1 MKYKVKQ
8 DIELLQFLL
17 EVTSK
22 KRNDLKKA
30 LKFEQVHV
38 NGQTQTYYAFLL
50 HEGDEVELGKKSKQ
64 SLPFPILYEDKELIV
79 INKPSGLVSE
89 QTMHNKSETAFM
101 IVNGYLKKKK
111 EKAYL
116 VHRLDQDTSGVMM
129 FVKNKKLYEE
139 LTHNWND
146 YVLERS
152 YQAIVEG
159 IVKKDGRI
167 ENYLSENKMQ
177 KVYIS
182 NKQKGKKAITNY
194 HVLKSVKGY
203 TLLDVFIE
211 TGRKN
216 QIRVHMSSMGHPIAG
231 DRKYGA
237 RSNPIRRLAL
247 HANIF
252 AFEHPFTHQTM
263 TFKTEMPEC
272 FYKVVGKLKK

>member
-1 MKYKVKQ
+1 MKYKVTQ
-8 DIELLQFLL
+8 ETELLNFLL
-17 EVTSK
+17 EATSK

-30 LKFEQVHV
+30 LKFNQVLV
-38 NGQTQTYYAFLL
+38 NGKSESYHAFLL
-50 HEGDEVELGKKSKQ
+50 HAGDEVELGKKSRQ
-64 SLPFPILYEDKELIV
+64 DLPFPILYEDKEIIV

-159 IVKKDGRI
+159 TIKKDGRI

-177 KVYIS
+177 KVYVS
-182 NKQKGKKAITNY
+182 NKKGKKAITNY
-194 HVLKSVKGY
+194 HVLKNVKGY

-216 QIRVHMSSMGHPIAG
+216 QIRVHMSSLGHPIAG

-237 RSNPIRRLAL
+237 QTNPIRRLAL

-252 AFEHPFTHQTM
+252 AFEHPFTHKTM
-263 TFKTEMPEC
+263 TFKTEMPET
-272 FYKVVGKLKK
+272 FSKVTGKIKK